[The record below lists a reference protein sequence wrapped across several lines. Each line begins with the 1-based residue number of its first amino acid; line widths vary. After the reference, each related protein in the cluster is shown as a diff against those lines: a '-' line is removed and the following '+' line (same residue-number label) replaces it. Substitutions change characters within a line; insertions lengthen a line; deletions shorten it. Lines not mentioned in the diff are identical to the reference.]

1 MDHILCRI
9 GADRFASSPGCKVSS
24 SVLLPALMLTANLG
38 DLGAAVPLVDRAER
52 CARFDRLQL
61 LRVANEDDLG
71 AGIGGV
77 ADHALHLPR
86 ANHARF
92 VDDEHV
98 ARGQQVTPL
107 RPAMFE
113 ARSEEHTS
121 ELQSLMSISD
131 AVIRLKK

>member
-61 LRVANEDDLG
+61 LRVANEDELG
-71 AGIGGV
+71 ASIGGV
-77 ADHALHLPR
+77 ADPAPHLPPP
-86 ANHARF
+86 A
-92 VDDEHV
+92 
-98 ARGQQVTPL
+98 PL
-107 RPAMFE
+107 RF
-113 ARSEEHTS
+113 
-121 ELQSLMSISD
+121 
-131 AVIRLKK
+131 AVSCPDRKNQQ